1 MNPLDSEARADPAA
15 RPRRRPFR
23 AVLRTAGV
31 AFVAVAVLAALGV
44 GGCFRSKDPLAGVP
58 TERQLRIGTAD
69 GRQRTAVLVVP
80 TGDAPPE
87 GWPLVVMLHGAG
99 GSTRNVLEA
108 TRWDTLAEREG
119 FVVVFPNG
127 TPIDEAK
134 PERFVGNPQTW
145 NSGAGTSLA
154 AGDRS
159 AEAKA
164 IDDVAF
170 LGQLID
176 RVRGRTAIDGR
187 RIYLAGHSNGAGMA
201 YRFASER
208 PELLAAVGVMAGHL
222 AEGLRDLRSP
232 VSLIAI
238 SGDRDPFAP
247 LEGGEAGT
255 PRLKMRTRP
264 ARLNSSDWAKANGLP
279 DDPQSVRDDEAL
291 LVRQWGPNEAGTE
304 VRWIVVRNHGHAW
317 AGGSESLPES
327 IIGPGST
334 ALDATREMWEFFK
347 AHPTPRGHRTWCT
360 ARAMQCQALAGTCRA
375 RA

>member
-1 MNPLDSEARADPAA
+1 
-15 RPRRRPFR
+15 
-23 AVLRTAGV
+23 
-31 AFVAVAVLAALGV
+31 
-44 GGCFRSKDPLAGVP
+44 
-58 TERQLRIGTAD
+58 
-69 GRQRTAVLVVP
+69 
-80 TGDAPPE
+80 
-87 GWPLVVMLHGAG
+87 MLHGAG

-347 AHPTPRGHRTWCT
+347 AHPKPR
-360 ARAMQCQALAGTCRA
+360 
-375 RA
+375 